1 MVETLSWKTS
11 YDGRQLSMEDYH
23 GLQTYFNERLPLMKD
38 VRQPLMEG
46 ELQLRKEVMED
57 NLW

>member
-1 MVETLSWKTS
+1 MKENLQWRTTFN
-11 YDGRQLSMEDYH
+11 GRQLSMEDYH
-23 GLQTYFNERLPLMKD
+23 GLQTYFNERLPLIKD

-57 NLW
+57 TLW